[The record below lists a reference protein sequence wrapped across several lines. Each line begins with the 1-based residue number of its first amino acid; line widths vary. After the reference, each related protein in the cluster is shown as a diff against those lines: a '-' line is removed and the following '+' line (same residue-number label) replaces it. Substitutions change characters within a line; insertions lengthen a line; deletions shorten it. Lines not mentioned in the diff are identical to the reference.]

1 MTLFRPFL
9 EGIRIIVVEDKGDFL
24 LLITAF
30 LDRHGA
36 QVSAA
41 KNAIEGLRLVRE
53 ICPDVVLSDIN
64 MPGRNGIELLAD
76 IRALGRNDGGSV
88 PVIAMT
94 AYMVDQTLADAGF
107 QSILRKPFE
116 ADQLLATID
125 AVLSGRPPGD

>member
-1 MTLFRPFL
+1 MTLSRPFL

-24 LLITAF
+24 
-30 LDRHGA
+30 
-36 QVSAA
+36 SAA

-94 AYMVDQTLADAGF
+94 AYMVDQTLVDAGF

-116 ADQLLATID
+116 ADQLFATID

>member
-1 MTLFRPFL
+1 MRPSRPFL
-9 EGIRIIVVEDKGDFL
+9 EGIRILIVEDNGDFR
-24 LLITAF
+24 LLIAGF
-30 LDRHGA
+30 LDQHGA
-36 QVSAA
+36 QVFPA

-64 MPGRNGIELLAD
+64 MPGRSGIELLAD

-94 AYMVDQTLADAGF
+94 AYMLDQSLIDAGF

-116 ADQLLATID
+116 PDQLLATID
-125 AVLSGRPPGD
+125 SVF